1 MEAMQNVWK
10 ENNFRGNKFGSLD
23 SEHKQILL
31 KKAESFEA
39 ESYILI
45 YKIRK
50 ISLILSDK

>member
-39 ESYILI
+39 ESFILI